1 MNTEQKLENILKE
14 IETGT
19 SVHLNKYTSVRKIA
33 LSTGEIW
40 YESFTYPRKQDES
53 DLSKGNRSKKYT
65 DYMKFKNAV
74 KRYIK

>member
-1 MNTEQKLENILKE
+1 MQKLENILKE

-19 SVHLNKYTSVRKIA
+19 RVFLNEFTSVRKIA

-40 YESFTYPRKQDES
+40 YESFTTPRKEDES
-53 DLSKGNRSKKYT
+53 DLSKGCRSKKYT